1 MSKKSKLN
9 TLEMANCK
17 KIYFFIVIYFFISSH
32 VTTLGQTQNDTLRN
46 KSLEELFNLYSNSS
60 LKNEQIKYINA
71 FVYVAKKKNIKKRVL
86 SGYQI
91 LSSLYDDEKKL
102 LYLDS
107 VINLSKNAPLKNY
120 PTVAYNTKAI
130 YYHGKGDYKNALENY
145 LQSNKFAEI
154 EKNDQLIFL
163 NTYSIGTIKRKI
175 GEFDEA
181 LLLYRFCLSY
191 SKKDLSKNSYTYLLT
206 LLAMSNVFYELK
218 EVDSAKYYNRL
229 GVKESLKQQDIE
241 KYHHFSANQGI
252 IHFIEKRYETALDS
266 LSKHTPYFEK
276 NKDSMNLAYI
286 YFHLGKLYDSKANKK
301 EAVKYHKKIDS
312 LFNPNSKYTKEF
324 RESYEYLISYY
335 KEENNLK
342 KQLFYIDKLMYFDS
356 ILNATESYLS
366 NKMFKEYD
374 IPKLKK
380 EKALIQSEMENSKVR
395 LKSIITL
402 FTCIVLGL
410 LFLLYHQFNKRKK
423 YKKRFLQILNNN
435 DQNDCDTKGNLDKN
449 KIDVPENIVNDILAK
464 LDEFEKSKKFTSN
477 KITLNSLAK
486 KLDTNTNYLSKVI
499 NHYKNTS
506 FSNYIN
512 NLKIEYIIS
521 EIKVN
526 PLLRK
531 FTLHALA
538 KEAGFNNTE
547 SFSKAFFK
555 LKGIKPSYFMKELE
569 KRN

>member
-1 MSKKSKLN
+1 
-9 TLEMANCK
+9 MANCK
-17 KIYFFIVIYFFISSH
+17 KIYFLIVTYFFISSH
-32 VTTLGQTQNDTLRN
+32 VTTWSQTQNDTLRD
-46 KSLEELFNLYSNSS
+46 KSLEELFNLYSTSTV
-60 LKNEQIKYINA
+60 KNEQIKFINA

-86 SGYQI
+86 AGYQI
-91 LSSLYDDEKKL
+91 LSSLYDGEKKI

-107 VINLSKNAPLKNY
+107 VINLSKNAPIKNY
-120 PTVAYNTKAI
+120 PTVAYNSKAI
-130 YYHGKGDYKNALENY
+130 YYHEKGDYKNALENY

-154 EKNDQLIFL
+154 EKNEQLIFL

-276 NKDSMNLAYI
+276 NKDTMNLAYI
-286 YFHLGKLYDSKANKK
+286 YFYLGKLYDSKATKK

-335 KEENNLK
+335 KEENDLK
-342 KQLFYIDKLMYFDS
+342 KQLFYINKLMYFDS
-356 ILNATESYLS
+356 ISNANDNYLS
-366 NKMFKEYD
+366 IKIFKEYD

-380 EKALIQSEMENSKVR
+380 EKAFIQSEMEKSNVKF
-395 LKSIITL
+395 KSIITL

-410 LFLLYHQFNKRKK
+410 LFLLYYQFSKRKK
-423 YKKRFLQILNNN
+423 YKKRFEEIINHIDN
-435 DQNDCDTKGNLDKN
+435 TSKVNLDKN
-449 KIDVPENIVNDILAK
+449 KIDVPENIVNDILIK
-464 LDEFEKSKKFTSN
+464 LYEFEKNKKFISN

-506 FSNYIN
+506 FSNYLN
-512 NLKIEYIIS
+512 NLKIEYIIA

-531 FTLHALA
+531 FTLNAIA

-569 KRN
+569 KRNS

>member
-1 MSKKSKLN
+1 
-9 TLEMANCK
+9 MANCK
-17 KIYFFIVIYFFISSH
+17 KIYFLIVTYFFISSH
-32 VTTLGQTQNDTLRN
+32 VTTWSQTQNDTLRD
-46 KSLEELFNLYSNSS
+46 KSLEELFNLYSTSTV
-60 LKNEQIKYINA
+60 KNEQIKFINA

-86 SGYQI
+86 AGYQI
-91 LSSLYDDEKKL
+91 LSSLYDGEKKI

-107 VINLSKNAPLKNY
+107 VINLSKNAPIKNY
-120 PTVAYNTKAI
+120 PTVAYNSKAI
-130 YYHGKGDYKNALENY
+130 YYHEKGDYKNALENY

-154 EKNDQLIFL
+154 EKNEQLIFL

-276 NKDSMNLAYI
+276 NKDTMNLAYI
-286 YFHLGKLYDSKANKK
+286 YFYLGKLYDSKATKK

-335 KEENNLK
+335 KEENDLK
-342 KQLFYIDKLMYFDS
+342 KQLFYINKLMYFDS
-356 ILNATESYLS
+356 ISNANDNYLS
-366 NKMFKEYD
+366 IKIFKEYD

-380 EKALIQSEMENSKVR
+380 EKAFIQSEMEKSNVKF
-395 LKSIITL
+395 KSIITL

-410 LFLLYHQFNKRKK
+410 LFLLYYQFSKRKK
-423 YKKRFLQILNNN
+423 YKKRFEEIINHIDN
-435 DQNDCDTKGNLDKN
+435 TSKVNLDKN
-449 KIDVPENIVNDILAK
+449 KIDVPENIVNDILIK
-464 LDEFEKSKKFTSN
+464 LDEFEKNKKFISN

-506 FSNYIN
+506 FSNYLN
-512 NLKIEYIIS
+512 NLKIEYIIA

-526 PLLRK
+526 PVLRK
-531 FTLHALA
+531 FTLNAIA

-569 KRN
+569 KRNS

>member
-1 MSKKSKLN
+1 LINKKSKLN
-9 TLEMANCK
+9 TVDMANCK
-17 KIYFFIVIYFFISSH
+17 KIYFLIVTYFFISSH
-32 VTTLGQTQNDTLRN
+32 LTTWSQTVNDTLRD
-46 KSLEELFNLYSNSS
+46 KSLEELFNLYSTSTV
-60 LKNEQIKYINA
+60 KNEQIKFINA

-86 SGYQI
+86 AGYQI
-91 LSSLYDDEKKL
+91 LSSLYDGEKKI

-107 VINLSKNAPLKNY
+107 VINLSKNAPIKNY
-120 PTVAYNTKAI
+120 PTVAYNSKAI

-154 EKNDQLIFL
+154 EKNEQLIFL

-276 NKDSMNLAYI
+276 NKDTMNLAYI
-286 YFHLGKLYDSKANKK
+286 YFYLGKLYDSKATKK

-324 RESYEYLISYY
+324 RESFEYLISYY
-335 KEENNLK
+335 KEENDLK
-342 KQLFYIDKLMYFDS
+342 KQLFYINKLMYFDS
-356 ILNATESYLS
+356 ISNATDNYLS
-366 NKMFKEYD
+366 KKIFKEYD

-380 EKALIQSEMENSKVR
+380 EKAFIQSEMEKSNVKF
-395 LKSIITL
+395 KSIIAL

-410 LFLLYHQFNKRKK
+410 LFLLYHQFHKRKK
-423 YKKRFLQILNNN
+423 YKKRFEEIINHTDN
-435 DQNDCDTKGNLDKN
+435 TSKVNLDKN
-449 KIDVPENIVNDILAK
+449 KIDVPENIVNDILSK
-464 LDEFEKSKKFTSN
+464 LDEFEKNKKFISN

-506 FSNYIN
+506 FSNYLN
-512 NLKIEYIIS
+512 NLKIEYIIA

-526 PLLRK
+526 PVLRK
-531 FTLHALA
+531 FTLNAIA

-569 KRN
+569 KRNS